1 MLQEGSGNRANTC
14 LTPDKPDAA
23 WPSDTDLVVS
33 PGTNKVTLT
42 IQRPLIRMILQ
53 DAFENLRV
61 SLLFKHAFPDAVLIP
76 TFISLAL
83 IAATKAQR
91 TRALD
96 IYKRLICDEGYL
108 VQLARLVSYM
118 ISNWM

>member
-1 MLQEGSGNRANTC
+1 M
-14 LTPDKPDAA
+14 PDEPDAA

-33 PGTNKVTLT
+33 LGTNKVTLT
-42 IQRPLIRMILQ
+42 IQHPLICMILQ